1 MLLAKAVD
9 ALNDGFF
16 VHLADDLALEA
27 VLIRSDPFAEQ
38 HFEVA
43 FGLARE
49 VEAGSLHDSI
59 NGVHV
64 MPDVAPS
71 SAYLKGHCSTSEIAF
86 ERPRDH
92 RVKGVPG
99 AIADIHL
106 EALFLCDDISPF
118 EAVAAWVFQLWLPD
132 AFALMD

>member
-9 ALNDGFF
+9 ALNDGFL

-27 VLIRSDPFAEQ
+27 VLIRSDLFAEK

-71 SAYLKGHCSTSEIAF
+71 SAYLKVIAQ
-86 ERPRDH
+86 PP
-92 RVKGVPG
+92 KL
-99 AIADIHL
+99 HL
-106 EALFLCDDISPF
+106 KDPVTTALKEFL
-118 EAVAAWVFQLWLPD
+118 AR
-132 AFALMD
+132 